1 MNMKCL
7 VLFTELVVIPDSYKV
22 LQTIPP
28 SPAMVMC
35 LNEGVK
41 GLKTKYV
48 CVENVL
54 SISIKYNPN
63 IRLIKT

>member
-7 VLFTELVVIPDSYKV
+7 VLFTELVVIPDSYNV
-22 LQTIPP
+22 LQTLPP

-41 GLKTKYV
+41 GLKTK
-48 CVENVL
+48 
-54 SISIKYNPN
+54 
-63 IRLIKT
+63 